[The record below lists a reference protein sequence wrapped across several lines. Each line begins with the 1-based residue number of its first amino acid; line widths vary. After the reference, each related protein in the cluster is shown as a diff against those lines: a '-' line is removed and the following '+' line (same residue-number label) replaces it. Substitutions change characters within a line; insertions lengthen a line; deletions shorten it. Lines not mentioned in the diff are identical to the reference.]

1 MEARKV
7 LRCMVEKANSAIKEE
22 VILARTQ
29 KEKRRAVEKAP
40 ILLENMLTFMNKI
53 LVGILVQLCC
63 CSEIPDIG

>member
-40 ILLENMLTFMNKI
+40 TLLENMLTFMNKI
-53 LVGILVQLCC
+53 LVGVLVQLCC
-63 CSEIPDIG
+63 L